1 MNLNE
6 MTMNELKE
14 LAMSRGIYVKGL
26 RKKAELIDAIE
37 QAQQEAPAEISEEAP
52 VYESDVNETV
62 EAEEVTVLEDGTV
75 VKNVLNVSDLKE
87 VYKRDNMTN
96 SVVVDWRGLKIG
108 VNPSLS
114 LKGMLDFVS
123 YVVESVFDDDGTY
136 KPSYYDFIVKYALM
150 EYYTSFYFGDD
161 DINEVYDMLYCT
173 DVVGAVLEVINKGQ
187 LKEMLDSIDNS
198 IKHRLDVDTATNR
211 DAMIQLM
218 NDVSNLTETTKEAFD
233 GLSPEEISKF
243 VSAVNEEALTDPK
256 KIVSVYKELQEEE

>member
-1 MNLNE
+1 MNLDE

-14 LAMSRGIYVKGL
+14 LATSRGIDVKGL

-37 QAQQEAPAEISEEAP
+37 QAQQEVPSDISEEAP
-52 VYESDVNETV
+52 VYESDVNETT

-75 VKNVLNVSDLKE
+75 VKNVLNISDLKE

-96 SVVVDWRGLKIG
+96 SIIVDWRGLKIG

-123 YVVESVFDDDGTY
+123 YVVESVFDNDGTY

-161 DINEVYDMLYCT
+161 DINEVYEMLYCT